1 MKLGSVHDN
10 LFRYAMRHTEVA
22 QAFIHHYLP
31 TELSEQFDLS
41 TLKIHKDTFIDPELQ
56 EFFADTLYEASL
68 VDGSRGGFYF
78 LFEHKSFA
86 KRQTVFDLLGYM
98 VRIWQQQA
106 QQKSKYE
113 QLKLKP
119 IVPIVLYHGPKG
131 WTKVRSFGQLFDEQ
145 LPEEFKRFVPDY
157 DYILCDLSEYSDEEI
172 KGEVLL
178 RIVWLIF
185 KYIYSGEFLE
195 RLPGILSLLRELE
208 DLETGLLH
216 LRAILRYLSEQEVVK
231 ITPQELKDAV
241 EEALPEK
248 GGELMASL
256 AEVWKAEAFK
266 EGIEKGMEKGELKT
280 RRRTILDALVLRF
293 NPPVLFYRQ
302 VEEYLSGISDRVT
315 LEKLFAT
322 VIQGQELSDFQSAL
336 GS

>member
-22 QAFIHHYLP
+22 QAFIRHYLP

-78 LFEHKSFA
+78 LFEHKSFP

-157 DYILCDLSEYSDEEI
+157 DYILCDTSCVSTSLSEYSDEEI

-185 KYIYSGEFLE
+185 KYIYSGEFLQ
-195 RLPGILSLLRELE
+195 RLPRSFLRQ
-208 DLETGLLH
+208 D
-216 LRAILRYLSEQEVVK
+216 K
-231 ITPQELKDAV
+231 P
-241 EEALPEK
+241 
-248 GGELMASL
+248 
-256 AEVWKAEAFK
+256 
-266 EGIEKGMEKGELKT
+266 
-280 RRRTILDALVLRF
+280 
-293 NPPVLFYRQ
+293 
-302 VEEYLSGISDRVT
+302 
-315 LEKLFAT
+315 
-322 VIQGQELSDFQSAL
+322 
-336 GS
+336 

>member
-22 QAFIHHYLP
+22 QAFIRHYLP

-106 QQKSKYE
+106 QQKSKYQ

-119 IVPIVLYHGPKG
+119 RL
-131 WTKVRSFGQLFDEQ
+131 RFLRRCQLCSIMAQRDGR
-145 LPEEFKRFVPDY
+145 K
-157 DYILCDLSEYSDEEI
+157 S
-172 KGEVLL
+172 
-178 RIVWLIF
+178 
-185 KYIYSGEFLE
+185 
-195 RLPGILSLLRELE
+195 
-208 DLETGLLH
+208 
-216 LRAILRYLSEQEVVK
+216 
-231 ITPQELKDAV
+231 
-241 EEALPEK
+241 EALVSC
-248 GGELMASL
+248 LMSGCPKNSSASCP
-256 AEVWKAEAFK
+256 
-266 EGIEKGMEKGELKT
+266 ITTMC
-280 RRRTILDALVLRF
+280 
-293 NPPVLFYRQ
+293 Y
-302 VEEYLSGISDRVT
+302 
-315 LEKLFAT
+315 AT
-322 VIQGQELSDFQSAL
+322 
-336 GS
+336 